1 MSDEKKTVL
10 GQGLIKSLEW
20 ISGDLKARRAERE
33 KEKARLTVRTAKL
46 DLTPRTYSADD
57 LKAVR
62 AKLGASQALLAE
74 FLGVSPNSL
83 RKWEHE
89 DRGVP
94 PYIARHLDDIEAF
107 PEIWTRRVHVA
118 GAAAEPKARKAAPKR
133 SKATKVGE

>member
-1 MSDEKKTVL
+1 MNEDDKTLL

-20 ISGDLKARRAERE
+20 IADDLKARRAERE
-33 KEKARLTVRTAKL
+33 KDKARLTARTARL
-46 DLTPRTYSADD
+46 DLKPRAYSADD

-62 AKLGASQALLAE
+62 ANLGASQALLAE

-94 PYIARHLDDIEAF
+94 PYIARHLDDIVAF
-107 PEIWTRRVHVA
+107 PEIWTRRVQ
-118 GAAAEPKARKAAPKR
+118 AAPKVRKAAPRR
-133 SKATKVGE
+133 SKATKTGE